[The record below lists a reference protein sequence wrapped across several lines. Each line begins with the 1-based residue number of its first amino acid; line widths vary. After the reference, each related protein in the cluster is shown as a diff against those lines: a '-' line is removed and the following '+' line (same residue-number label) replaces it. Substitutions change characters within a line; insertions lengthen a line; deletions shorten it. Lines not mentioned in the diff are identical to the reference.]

1 MILRLSKTLM
11 VAAIG
16 FFALLVV
23 FGNITD
29 YGSNFAFVHHV
40 FLMDTI
46 FPDATIKYNIFP
58 I

>member
-16 FFALLVV
+16 FFAFLVA

-40 FLMDTI
+40 FLMD
-46 FPDATIKYNIFP
+46 PP
-58 I
+58 VSG